1 MNKNYREL
9 MSTYEQELPGADVD
23 LSQHSTVATSGEQVS
38 SCTLAECLE
47 PWLRLVFTRINT
59 VSLQISLEQV
69 FASTSH
75 THTHTLTHTHTH
87 TLSLSLSLS
96 LSGGAEMVVDT

>member
-1 MNKNYREL
+1 MKKNDPEL

-23 LSQHSTVATSGEQVS
+23 LSQYSSTATSGEQVS

-59 VSLQISLEQV
+59 VSLQISLQQD

-75 THTHTLTHTHTH
+75 THIFPPHISFFFQLYEHLFSAT
-87 TLSLSLSLS
+87 SR
-96 LSGGAEMVVDT
+96 GEP